1 MEENKNLNP
10 EVETEEVTPVS
21 DTLKTETP
29 VEEVAESTEEI
40 SDKKDEVQEKTK
52 KSLKIKLPKAKKPA
66 KLKNQAAFKKGG
78 YSLAITSAVIVGV
91 IIINILVSA
100 LSSRFVLEFD
110 MSKNKDNSMS
120 KDNIQYIQNI
130 DEDVSIVVCANEDNY
145 SNYMGYYAQEYNV
158 SDNAAVDYYD
168 QTITLIKK
176 YGDYNN
182 KIDVKFVDPQ
192 TTAFTDI
199 TSKYMN
205 ETLAYGDVIVSAG
218 DKHKIIGYKDI
229 YNLYEDT
236 TYASY
241 GMTFY
246 TVSGNN
252 VETAVTSAISYV
264 LTEDIKKV
272 ALLTGHSS
280 VDYTATYLTM
290 LKDNN
295 YETAVIE
302 DKLVGEISK
311 DYDAVVIACPS
322 KDFTST
328 ELDAISEFLDND
340 GKLGKGLMVF
350 ADASAPYL
358 PDLYDFLSQWGIVLE
373 DGVVFET
380 YDSNHL
386 EGDPTTIGT
395 YSTERDDMLS
405 GIGTCLTG
413 NNVPMYPAFEN
424 KNGITV
430 LPLTTTPETA
440 VAAPKGSGDGW
451 AGADK
456 LTPKEYNSA
465 VMATKSDYDDDNN
478 PIASRVAVFSSTH
491 FLESE
496 YSESGSVSNK
506 NLVMAVTERAT
517 GADDSG
523 IVFVSKYLESESFA
537 SDVTEQDG
545 KVMRNIFMWII
556 PLITIAIAIFIYIRR
571 KNA

>member
-10 EVETEEVTPVS
+10 EMEPETQEVKTEEESQEIKKPNKVK
-21 DTLKTETP
+21 KTR
-29 VEEVAESTEEI
+29 
-40 SDKKDEVQEKTK
+40 
-52 KSLKIKLPKAKKPA
+52 KAKKPA

-78 YSLAITSAVIVGV
+78 YSLAITAAVIVGV

-110 MSKNKDNSMS
+110 MSKNKDNSMT
-120 KDNIQYIQNI
+120 KENIEYLQDIKEDINI
-130 DEDVSIVVCANEDNY
+130 TVCANAENY

-168 QTITLIKK
+168 QTIRILKK

-182 KIDVKFVDPQ
+182 KIEVDFIDPQ
-192 TTAFTDI
+192 TAEFTNI

-218 DKHKIIGYKDI
+218 DKHKIVGYKDI
-229 YNLYEDT
+229 YSLYEDT

-241 GMTFY
+241 GMSFY

-264 LTEDIKKV
+264 LAEDIKKV

-280 VDYTATYLTM
+280 VDYTATYLKM
-290 LKDNN
+290 LKENN
-295 YETAVIE
+295 YEATVIE

-311 DYDAVVIACPS
+311 EYDAVIIVCPS
-322 KDFTST
+322 KDFTAG

-380 YDSNHL
+380 NASNHL
-386 EGDPTTIGT
+386 ESDPTTIGT
-395 YSTERDDMLS
+395 YSTERDDLLS
-405 GIGTCLTG
+405 GISICLTG
-413 NNVPMYPAFEN
+413 NNVPIYPAFEN
-424 KNGITV
+424 KNGISV
-430 LPLTTTPETA
+430 LPLTTTPETS

-456 LTPKEYNSA
+456 LTPKEYNSS
-465 VMATKSDYDDDNN
+465 VLATKSDYDDDNN
-478 PIASRVAVFSSTH
+478 PIASCVAVFSSAH

-537 SDVTEQDG
+537 SDITEQDG
-545 KVMRNIFMWII
+545 KLMRNIFMWII
-556 PLITIAIAIFIYIRR
+556 PLLTIAVAIFIYIRR